1 MIAATVGVATSVIL
15 SAVLQEKFA
24 EKGIGVGRCTEL
36 FPEELLLH
44 MLEQLCGFAVAELFS
59 TGEVLQLALFQ
70 GCSAFD

>member
-1 MIAATVGVATSVIL
+1 M
-15 SAVLQEKFA
+15 LQEKFA

-44 MLEQLCGFAVAELFS
+44 MSEQLCGLAVGELFS
-59 TGEVLQLALFQ
+59 TDELLQLALFQ